1 MNELRRDL
9 STELSI
15 DECREEVIT
24 FYDSNSG
31 KAISLPIM
39 KNTYKCIVNN
49 NVLPVLDLISIVKG
63 FYEKTNK
70 KSISIMVSVGE
81 RVIEKSISATAHGA
95 LFNCTQNEIDN
106 MISFPMVREEIDKL
120 VIESIPQSDRPPP
133 HKQKKMAKK
142 ISRVL
147 RVDLGEEILYSTS
160 KLSKFI
166 SDHNDYYEAIKSE
179 VDVIPYVHNLLV
191 KAMNK
196 YCMGDITWRQ
206 NFNRSFSI
214 YVLLSENEQI
224 IIVKGLIDEFG
235 EKYWIECQE
244 CFLSQIVSVVF
255 NKLIINTNEYVDYSV
270 QFERL
275 VDLREN

>member
-1 MNELRRDL
+1 MSELIRD
-9 STELSI
+9 ELAELPI
-15 DECREEVIT
+15 DEGREEVIT
-24 FYDSNSG
+24 FYDPNSG

-39 KNTYKCIVNN
+39 KKTYRCIINN
-49 NVLPVLDLISIVKG
+49 DALPVLDLISIVSG
-63 FYEKTNK
+63 FYEKINK
-70 KSISIMVSVGE
+70 KSVSIKVIVGE
-81 RVIEKSISATAHGA
+81 RLIEKTISATAYGA

-106 MISFPMVREEIDKL
+106 LAAFPGMIEEIDQI
-120 VIESIPQSDRPPP
+120 VVESIPKSDRPAS
-133 HKQKKMAKK
+133 HKQIKVAKN
-142 ISRVL
+142 ISRAL
-147 RVDLGEEILYSTS
+147 RIDLGEEIIYSKA

-166 SDHNDYYEAIKSE
+166 SDHNDYYEVIMSDVDSKSH
-179 VDVIPYVHNLLV
+179 VRNLLV

-206 NFNRSFSI
+206 DFNTSFNI
-214 YVLLSENEQI
+214 YVLLSENEKI
-224 IIVKGLIDEFG
+224 IILKDLIDEFG

-255 NKLIINTNEYVDYSV
+255 KKLIINTNEYVDYSV